1 MHTRDGKIYRLGC
14 DIGGTF
20 TDVILLDTRTH
31 ALTAGKVLTTPEDPS
46 VGAIRGIREVLR
58 EQGVDPGTELAD
70 IIHGT
75 TLVINAIINR
85 SGAKT
90 ALLVTEGFRDFL
102 EIGRGGRWDNYDM
115 YIQMPRHLV
124 PRRFRRGI
132 RERIN
137 RDGKVYVEFDEKQA
151 EAQVRELM
159 AEGIEAFAVCFL
171 HSFRN
176 PAHEKKMKDLILRL
190 DPEAQVTLSSE
201 LIPEIREFERASTT
215 VANAYTLPNMRR
227 YITRFQKDLEGIGFG
242 GQFFMMLSHGG
253 ITTPETA
260 SEFPIRVLESGPA
273 AGAIYSSFLGRL
285 MKIEKLLSFDMGGT
299 TAKSCLI
306 EGGKPVVTKEFEIAR
321 IARIRKGSGLPINLP
336 VIEMVEIGAGGGS
349 IAQVD
354 DMGLVTVGPRSAEA
368 KPGPAC
374 YGQGGREPTV
384 TDADLVLGYLNEQFF
399 LGGKMPLDRARAE
412 EALRER
418 VARPAGLTLEE
429 AAWGVHK
436 IVNENMARSARVQA
450 VEKGLDIS
458 AYTMVAFG
466 GAGPV
471 HAYGVSRILGLP
483 RFIVPACAGVASAVG
498 FLVAPLSFDFIRTYM
513 MHLDKIDWQALS
525 RLYGEM
531 EAEGRE
537 YLHRAGVPDPQIAVV
552 RSADMRYVLQGREID
567 VPVPAGRLGPENLPA
582 IQEAFNEEHSRKY
595 GWMYPEL
602 EVMGLNWKIVV
613 SGPDPQ
619 FRLREVEAGSRD
631 LQRALKGRRK
641 VYFPE
646 TGFAPCEV
654 YDRTLLPP
662 NALMAGPLVVEE
674 AESTTVVGPGGR
686 CETDACLNLTVSLA

>member
-1 MHTRDGKIYRLGC
+1 LGC

-20 TDVILLDTRTH
+20 TDAILLNTETNTLH
-31 ALTAGKVLTTPEDPS
+31 AGKVLTTPDDPS
-46 VGAIRGIREVLR
+46 VGAILGIKEVLDA
-58 EQGVDPGTELAD
+58 QGVDPDTELAD

-102 EIGRGGRWDNYDM
+102 EVGRGGRWDNYDM
-115 YIQMPRHLV
+115 YIQMPKHLV
-124 PRRFRRGI
+124 LRRYRKGI
-132 RERIN
+132 RERVN
-137 RDGKVYVEFDEKQA
+137 REGKVYVEFDEEQA
-151 EAQVRELM
+151 EAVVRELM
-159 AEGIEAFAVCFL
+159 EEGIEAFAVCFL

-176 PAHEKKMKDLILRL
+176 PVHEKKMKEVIHRL
-190 DPEAQVTLSSE
+190 DPNAQVTLSSE
-201 LIPEIREFERASTT
+201 LIPEIREYDRASTT

-227 YITRFQKDLEGIGFG
+227 YISKFREDLEGINFG
-242 GQFFMMLSHGG
+242 GEFFMMLSHGG

-260 SEFPIRVLESGPA
+260 SDFPIRVLESGPA
-273 AGAIYSSFLGRL
+273 AGAIYSSYLGQLKDVDR
-285 MKIEKLLSFDMGGT
+285 LLSFDMGGT

-354 DMGLVTVGPRSAEA
+354 EMGLVTVGPRSAEA

-374 YGQGGREPTV
+374 YGQGGEEPTV
-384 TDADLVLGYLNEQFF
+384 TDADLVLGYLNEDFF
-399 LGGKMPLDRARAE
+399 LGGKMSLDRGKAE
-412 EALRER
+412 GAIQKG
-418 VARPAGLTLEE
+418 VAQPTGLSLEE
-429 AAWGVHK
+429 AAWGIHK
-436 IVNENMARSARVQA
+436 IVNENMARTARVQA
-450 VEKGLDIS
+450 VEKGLDITD
-458 AYTMVAFG
+458 YTMVAFG

-471 HAYGVSRILGLP
+471 HAYGVSKILGLKQ
-483 RFIVPACAGVASAVG
+483 FLVPACAGVASAVG

-513 MHLDKIDWQALS
+513 MHLDKINWKALNEI
-525 RLYGEM
+525 YDEM

-537 YLHRAGVPDPQIAVV
+537 YLHRAGITDAEISVM
-552 RSADMRYVLQGREID
+552 RSADMRYVLQGREIN
-567 VPVPAGRLGPENLPA
+567 VPVPSGKLSEEHFDA
-582 IQEAFNEEHSRKY
+582 IQNAFNEEHSMKY

-602 EVMGLNWKIVV
+602 DVMGLNWKIVV
-613 SGPDPQ
+613 SGPDPKFQ
-619 FRLREVEAGSRD
+619 LCEVEAGSRD
-631 LQRALKGRRK
+631 LAKARKGERK

-646 TGFAPCEV
+646 TGFASCDV
-654 YDRTLLPP
+654 YDRYLLPP
-662 NALMAGPLVVEE
+662 ASVMEGPLVVEE

-686 CETDACLNLTVSLA
+686 CETDTYLNLIVSIA